1 MLLSNVP
8 FVLAYALPKQTIA
21 FMQQQGFDTN
31 LLPEASLGHTSGV
44 IAGVIFFAI
53 LALVS
58 TMFPHRTKRKNSHQ
72 SYTARLGSDQEPSMS
87 SQDSRLNIN
96 LDGSDDEPV
105 FGDDI
110 TYNNRGRR
118 GSQSHNQSRNQYAQG
133 VNNLLGAQ
141 AGVGPNSRV
150 IAAASANADADE
162 SGSVQKKGF
171 LKKGK
176 KGPQSASALHL
187 RSQDNPLNLRAAR
200 INAQKAQ
207 AQDREQ
213 EPVLKRRPSNKSVG
227 INPAQD
233 QAHRLS
239 LRDISRAGR
248 ADSDASREPTLSSD
262 LFTNNLKSGANDRGM
277 QAHGA
282 DSTLH
287 GSATMPFGLDPK
299 NKTAQLTL
307 DQKRA
312 AAAAAQAQQGLHD
325 LSQEHEP
332 QLEESALEG
341 NKVSDILDALEQDPS
356 KLTVLNDKARR
367 KRVKAQSQSQFQSS
381 SHDDLIPSRGFADIL
396 NSAQDQDRE
405 QQSLAVD
412 PVDSVDSVD
421 SVDGDDTETTGAE
434 LFYPKPQDVP
444 EPLLKRLHSG
454 RDISSYQARN
464 TDELVASLK
473 DEDLGLELID
483 DDDDLSDDQERNSL
497 RGLSVREIEAAAA
510 ALGKDE
516 LDDAVVEPVEND
528 AETDADTDTDTDTE
542 AEAETETDV
551 DDEVEVA
558 AKTASQAVAE
568 QDDAAESVEPEP
580 KVPAPLGGAVAAAD
594 TENAA
599 SAARDAKAQKAKEE
613 ERAAIE
619 EAARKAHFAFEFE
632 VKPKALFEEMERD
645 CGYKRD
651 LISYSFTIE
660 TNLPMNSRPY
670 FSVEGFMDGSSYVE
684 QSHFTATFHESD
696 LQGLLGVSGSAI
708 NRRRGGR
715 APATVPVAAAAAS
728 AATRSRQDTLQKS
741 TDEAQAKAQARAQAM
756 AQSQSQ
762 AQGRGVA
769 ATKPVAKEQQVLEI
783 ARNVARDFKDEL
795 DADSAAAIKTEKMQQ
810 ALREKAPATALEAM
824 QKSKP
829 TLPYA
834 LSSKH
839 TDANQDEA
847 MALAAILQQGKAQ
860 QQQHQQKQQ
869 QQQARIATA
878 NAKSQERSAAA
889 DSEGTISDSVL
900 TADHTFENLDKVG
913 KFDVDD
919 FKSSG
924 LTVAEALARLGSDVL
939 ATAAAL
945 EADNKRKGRLN
956 KTKES
961 AVPPVVTASAVKTA
975 PAPAKIETPEDKL
988 QLSGTMSL
996 EPSSRMP
1003 DNYNQSLG
1011 LRSMPL
1017 YGDNSFLDHAL
1028 SLDITEPV
1036 SKISADNHKGSAS
1049 LVLTPVAKP
1058 VAAPQVQAT
1067 QGPEIKAAPASI
1079 FATITAPAPQGKATT
1094 LQLTPAAAPAPHGD
1108 VITVNANPSQSMDSS
1123 GHNMGLSLSI
1133 SPAAAIATANATAA
1147 NKQQLEVRSPKIVAK
1162 SANSALGPTTLLQI
1176 NNPTSTIQGLSVVAV
1191 SATAPATADSPVPVT
1206 ATTLSTMATTKAVSA
1221 PAQVPASAA
1230 ATATTTTDTKA
1241 TESAIKESSKPQTDF
1256 STAPGL
1262 MMQALKDMPESE
1274 RQLKK
1279 DQIPT
1284 VIATTTAT
1292 SAHKTTDNS
1301 GTEVLA
1307 QLSALESAVKSI
1319 THTTSDGTTVTETS
1333 TTVITRSSSKHEDT
1347 TKAAE
1352 QDKAAVAAQ
1361 ATEQDPTAASAS
1373 IQPQPQSQAQFQAQT
1388 KEQTKADSRTSA
1400 PNSDT
1405 KTASQPAAAP
1415 VPVPVPAPAAPTV
1428 PEKTKAAAPA
1438 KNKSSKQKIELRT
1451 ATPKMPTVSPWAAGR
1466 VNPALGVPLR
1476 EVSSAAAT
1484 ATEQQAPKNDKTPIL
1499 RSVNRRRASTAATD
1513 IDNRAKNLRE
1523 LRNRRR
1529 LMQAKEE
1536 ALLAKQ
1542 EAEAVS
1548 AASVAE
1554 EAKAEAMAAK
1564 QTSVVT
1570 NEKLEIKVPEAV
1582 AETKV
1587 KFATAK
1593 AITAAES
1600 KTDDVATT
1608 ATAKKI
1614 NEPVVE
1620 AETTAKSVETDAALT
1635 KQETVVQEQ
1644 VAETDTATASSAI
1657 ATATTQADTKNI
1669 KATVDIPSPMVVTT
1683 KLQPNR
1689 TAKPK
1694 AQVNFV
1700 APSDNSKAVSLADT
1714 APEPESQE
1722 SVAAVSATTTTAARA
1737 ITKAQVKLPEPI
1749 ELSLSSKANKDTKAA
1764 ADAAKTATEAQEPSS
1779 SFLSHEIVVK
1789 AEFSSSIGLGEDTKD
1804 SDSIKPE
1811 QSTEESEVVT
1821 KNETKNETKS
1831 ETSAVAETA
1840 TTTVSAAVATE
1851 CETKPQV
1858 QRRAHSLKRRSSHL
1872 VSAGASSSD
1881 GAKNETTVPFTVYA
1895 PEKAEVSVELVETV
1909 KPVEPEVRVVEA
1921 APTASAAQAT
1931 QAEELMQA
1939 TTTTKPKVL
1948 HSLKARRGARGA
1960 TTVAG
1965 PAQAANNE
1973 STVATTTTTTTT
1985 TEEITPSTSR
1995 AADEVTAAVDNAF
2008 ANVVADTVST
2018 PIRERKSLKANRR
2031 SSRNAEK
2038 PLVLKD
2044 ATDFDIS
2051 TDKSVLDSNEAVLAS
2066 ATAADTATTTAT
2078 ESPVITESTKATES
2092 AAVVVT
2098 VTEPEAMV
2106 TSEGEVA
2113 PVKKRS
2119 LKRRSLKSL
2128 FRGESANST
2137 VSETVV
2143 ETAAEAVTV
2152 PAPAAPAASTAP
2164 AAVTVAVDSMPEVS
2178 VTTAPTK
2185 HVPQSLKRRR
2195 GRGRGITVFKSI

>member
-1 MLLSNVP
+1 MIDLVTSLEALLTYFGATVFALGLLCAIFRSTFGLGLVCMLLSNVP

-150 IAAASANADADE
+150 SAAASANADE

-367 KRVKAQSQSQFQSS
+367 KRTKAQSQFQSS

-421 SVDGDDTETTGAE
+421 SVEGDDTETTGAE

-542 AEAETETDV
+542 AEAEAETETETETDV

-878 NAKSQERSAAA
+878 NAKAQERSAAA

-1067 QGPEIKAAPASI
+1067 QGSEIKAAPASI

-1094 LQLTPAAAPAPHGD
+1094 LQLTPAAAPAPHGN

-1133 SPAAAIATANATAA
+1133 SPAAAIATANATATAA

-1230 ATATTTTDTKA
+1230 ATATTTDTKA

-1301 GTEVLA
+1301 GTEILA

-1570 NEKLEIKVPEAV
+1570 NEKLETKVPEAV

-1587 KFATAK
+1587 KFAPAK

-1669 KATVDIPSPMVVTT
+1669 KATVDIPSPLVVTT

-1722 SVAAVSATTTTAARA
+1722 SVAAVSASTTTTARA

-1789 AEFSSSIGLGEDTKD
+1789 AEFSSSIGLDEDTKD

-1821 KNETKNETKS
+1821 KNETKS
-1831 ETSAVAETA
+1831 ETSAVAEAA

-1872 VSAGASSSD
+1872 VSAGASSSA
-1881 GAKNETTVPFTVYA
+1881 GARNETTVPFTVYA

-1909 KPVEPEVRVVEA
+1909 KPVEPEVRVVES

-1973 STVATTTTTTTT
+1973 STVATTTT
-1985 TEEITPSTSR
+1985 EEITPSTSR

-2018 PIRERKSLKANRR
+2018 PIRERKSLKASHR

-2066 ATAADTATTTAT
+2066 ATAA
-2078 ESPVITESTKATES
+2078 V
-2092 AAVVVT
+2092 
-2098 VTEPEAMV
+2098 
-2106 TSEGEVA
+2106 
-2113 PVKKRS
+2113 
-2119 LKRRSLKSL
+2119 
-2128 FRGESANST
+2128 
-2137 VSETVV
+2137 
-2143 ETAAEAVTV
+2143 AAEAVTV
-2152 PAPAAPAASTAP
+2152 PAPAAPAASTAS